1 MQGGRVKE
9 YVIGF
14 DVGGTRVKSG
24 AVTRRGRMLAP
35 GINRSG
41 FALGM
46 GNLLKTLQGECVRI
60 AKRLGGKPQAIGLG
74 FPGAVD
80 PEVGVVYMPGK
91 IKGLE
96 GYPIVKRLAK
106 ATGVPVVADNDG
118 RISIYAERHYGLARD
133 VDWAVTIT
141 LGTGVG
147 SGVLLDGKILRDPH
161 LQFGTQ
167 MSHIVMQALGGRLCL
182 TNARGT
188 AEMMCSATALT
199 QQVRD
204 GLARGIPSLLS
215 DRYFKDPNAIDFK
228 AIIRGVKRQ
237 DRLCLDE
244 LEHWTRNLGWLLV
257 SAVHVYAPQRIIL
270 SGGATHAAEHFL
282 APLQK
287 QVNEHLF
294 RHPAGSGVPVVLS
307 KLRDYAG
314 VLGLAAIAWE
324 KIAGGQP

>member
-1 MQGGRVKE
+1 MKE

-14 DVGGTRVKSG
+14 DVGGTRLKSG

-35 GINRSG
+35 GINPSG

-46 GNLLKTLQGECVRI
+46 GNLLKTLKDEIARI
-60 AKRLGGKPQAIGLG
+60 ADKVGGQPRAIGLG

-96 GYPIVKRLAK
+96 GYPIVKKLAR
-106 ATGVPVVADNDG
+106 ASGVPVIADNDG
-118 RISIYAERHYGLARD
+118 RISIYAERYYGQAQDL
-133 VDWAVTIT
+133 DWVLTIT

-167 MSHIVMQALGGRLCL
+167 MSHIVIQALGGRLCI

-188 AEMMCSATALT
+188 AEMMCSATALA

-215 DRYFKDPNAIDFK
+215 DQYFKDPAAIDFK
-228 AIIRGVKRQ
+228 AVIRGVARQ
-237 DRLCLDE
+237 DRLCSDE

-257 SAVHVYAPQRIIL
+257 SAVHVYAPTRIIL
-270 SGGATHAAEHFL
+270 SGGATNAAEYFL
-282 APLQK
+282 EPLQK
-287 QVNEHLF
+287 QVDSHLF
-294 RHPAGSGVPVVLS
+294 RYPVGQGVPIVLS
-307 KLRDYAG
+307 KLRNHAG
-314 VLGLAAIAWE
+314 VLGTAALAWE
-324 KIAGGQP
+324 KLAGDQT